1 MEHLFYKPKGFTI
14 KHAPLGMLK
23 QKEPPSPHRQRG
35 LFLCRLKLSQSYILD
50 ISSLEGKENI
60 LEAWE
65 SMLGRSIITE
75 AVLFG
80 RDIAIEVEGLIP
92 IEVLEK
98 TDTIGALGEV
108 NEDRLSERVDLC
120 HSRLV
125 GTLGIALRGT
135 VDSDE

>member
-1 MEHLFYKPKGFTI
+1 MEHLSYRPKGFTI

-23 QKEPPSPHRQRG
+23 QKEPPPPHGQRG
-35 LFLCRLKLSQSYILD
+35 LFLPGLKLSQSYILD

-60 LEAWE
+60 LEARE
-65 SMLGRSIITE
+65 TIVSRCII
-75 AVLFG
+75 AKAILLRG
-80 RDIAIEVEGLIP
+80 DIAIEVEGLIP

-98 TDTIGALGEV
+98 TDTIRALGEV

-125 GTLGIALRGT
+125 GALGIALR
-135 VDSDE
+135 